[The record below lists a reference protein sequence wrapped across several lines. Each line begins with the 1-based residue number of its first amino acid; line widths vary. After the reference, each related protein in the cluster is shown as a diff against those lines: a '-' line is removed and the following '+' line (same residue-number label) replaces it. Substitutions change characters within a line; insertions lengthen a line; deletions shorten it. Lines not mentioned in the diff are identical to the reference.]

1 MFDVRKYETFLETQQ
16 HLLIYNK
23 HTVMLDVRKY
33 ETFLG
38 TQEHNGIIFTEIMEK
53 RMVTGNGR
61 KEKLSA
67 FTN

>member
-1 MFDVRKYETFLETQQ
+1 MQQ

-23 HTVMLDVRKY
+23 DIVMLDVRKCGV
-33 ETFLG
+33 FLEM
-38 TQEHNGIIFTEIMEK
+38 QEHNGIIFTEIMEM

-61 KEKLSA
+61 KEKLGA